1 MHVVSTSFSL
11 TLTLHIPPS
20 LYHTLYHTLTLD
32 PLEESDVWMDEDL
45 DAVMAPGISMQ
56 QQSPKYTRR
65 FIDPLGLTVD
75 ESRISKKKSSQDLE
89 QMFPHGQSHSQ
100 YTVWV

>member
-1 MHVVSTSFSL
+1 MKLHVVSISFSL

-20 LYHTLYHTLTLD
+20 LYHTLTID

-45 DAVMAPGISMQ
+45 DAVMAPGISVQ

-100 YTVWV
+100 SMVWV

>member
-1 MHVVSTSFSL
+1 
-11 TLTLHIPPS
+11 
-20 LYHTLYHTLTLD
+20 
-32 PLEESDVWMDEDL
+32 MDEDL
-45 DAVMAPGISMQ
+45 DAVMGPGISVQ

-100 YTVWV
+100 SMV